1 MITLSDRD
9 SLTKLVS
16 FIQEIARPA
25 NRFISRN
32 WGREAAGG
40 GGSGG
45 GVERQ
50 EKSPFLYKSCLF
62 AG

>member
-40 GGSGG
+40 GGGGSGG
-45 GVERQ
+45 V
-50 EKSPFLYKSCLF
+50 
-62 AG
+62 

>member
-25 NRFISRN
+25 NRFISCIGDER
-32 WGREAAGG
+32 RRGG
-40 GGSGG
+40 GERG

>member
-40 GGSGG
+40 GGERGG
-45 GVERQ
+45 CRE
-50 EKSPFLYKSCLF
+50 
-62 AG
+62 AGKISLSV